1 MNLHQLIIN
10 FQTVIMDLFPQ
21 IEPQDY
27 NLEELVLPPHP
38 TSKHMIDYRVKLLL
52 KHDIT
57 LNPGDSMLAKTT
69 CIIRNG
75 VDDFCL
81 HIKKSENIP
90 LTLLSEG
97 YISEMFT
104 GRVLLKLANYK
115 SDTIKLCEGT
125 EVGFVIV
132 NTFSLN

>member
-1 MNLHQLIIN
+1 
-10 FQTVIMDLFPQ
+10 MDLFTQ
-21 IEPQDY
+21 IEPEDY
-27 NLEELVLPPHP
+27 ILEKLVLPPHP

-52 KHDIT
+52 KNDIT
-57 LNPGDSMLAKTT
+57 LNPSDTILAKTT
-69 CIIRNG
+69 CIIKNG
-75 VDDFCL
+75 VDEFCL
-81 HIKKSENIP
+81 HIKKSDNIP

-104 GRVLLKLANYK
+104 GRIMLKLANYK
-115 SDTIKLCEGT
+115 SDIIKLCEGT

>member
-1 MNLHQLIIN
+1 ME
-10 FQTVIMDLFPQ
+10 FFPQ
-21 IEPQDY
+21 IELQDY
-27 NLEELVLPPHP
+27 NLKELVLPLRPD
-38 TSKHMIDYRVKLLL
+38 SKHMIDYCVKLLL
-52 KHDIT
+52 KQDIT
-57 LNPGDSMLAKTT
+57 LDPGDTILAETT

-75 VDDFCL
+75 VHDFCL
-81 HIKKSENIP
+81 HIKKTQNIP

-97 YISEMFT
+97 YISDMFT
-104 GRVLLKLANYK
+104 GRVVLKLANYK